1 MVAQTRGGG
10 QASPQKLKFHDKL
23 VGKGLSTDALLKK
36 LKTLHTQ
43 LADLDQDRVDT
54 ATLAT
59 VRKELVHN
67 TILLH
72 KDRGVKAYAACCL
85 ADILR
90 LFAPDA
96 PYTHNELRDIFQF
109 FFRQLTTG
117 LKGSDSPYYNEYFH
131 LLESLST
138 VKSVVLVCDL
148 PNSEELMVDI
158 FRDFFAL
165 VRHDLSKKIELH
177 MADILVALIDEA
189 TSLPSELMD
198 IVMAQFL
205 DKNVGLD
212 NPAFRLAVQVC
223 KTTSDRLQRH
233 VCQYFTEIIVQHAPD
248 DEFDDIRK
256 AHELV
261 KQLNKFCSPLLHLVI
276 PQLEE
281 ELRVEDLTL
290 RMMAT
295 QVLGEM
301 FADKGGADL
310 LRRYP
315 TTWSHWNLRRNDK
328 SPVVRLAFVEAMYG
342 LLVGL
347 PEQRDFVEETL
358 SGKLLDP
365 DEKVRAAVCKLYSQ
379 LDYET
384 ALHHVSEAQL
394 RRVAERGLDKKH
406 AVRIEAL
413 NSIGKL
419 YSLAYPEIENG
430 DQGAI
435 KQFSWIPQSLLQLTQ
450 SQEVKA
456 TAEHALAEYVF
467 PLISSY
473 LKENEIDESTWTD
486 RLLTT
491 MKFLNERTVSSV
503 ISFSGLKIARP
514 SVYERFIQ
522 CCKETMWG
530 GIIDENEDEIVRKL
544 NICVQRLSATFP
556 DPQKAADD
564 LSAFSKLNESRLY
577 KLLDTCM
584 DTQTSLKSLANHPYD
599 HFTREF
605 LRRVE
610 QSSAGLLPTMT
621 VFLRRASLCLVN
633 QSSVPPLLRH
643 LQRGDPTGDGYGT
656 SQAQL
661 LANNAET
668 ILVSISKHC
677 PIIYKAHVGALIKA
691 IADEKNARLVGVCLQ
706 ALSALAKCDDELVP
720 RDKRTNERVERFALD
735 SNHRH
740 AKYSARLLAMS
751 KNKDDLGLDIINA
764 ISKELKNVD
773 DQRLVAH
780 VTVLAELAHKVPD
793 AFESKS
799 EEIMNFIVKQ
809 ILMTPSPRDP
819 DEMDVDAEWIEKSD
833 VPPSLSKKIKALKVC
848 RNRCLAHATSDAA
861 LDIATPVLRMLF
873 ALLEHGG
880 SLQAENE
887 DDPKVKARMRLQAAV
902 SLLHLSTIPK
912 FATVVSNNLALL
924 AIMIQDPCYQVRDEF
939 LRKFISLATHQQLP
953 PHFNVIPFLT
963 VHDPEVDIKHMAKAF
978 VSLAYRA
985 APPSSCLNACFR
997 MIGKQCCAFPGVKM
1011 NHFEMIFVQFLHL
1024 LAHHPDFSLTQE
1036 SVPDMA
1042 KYIDFYLA
1050 SVASAENIS
1059 LLYHLSGKAKTVR
1072 DSESHLYSENLYA
1085 LSELAQH
1092 IIKDLAK
1099 RHSWT
1104 LQSLPMKVKLPTGI
1118 LRPLPN
1124 AEAANK
1130 ILKQVFLPSEALDW
1144 LDQARSARANASEI
1158 KAVDRPKATRKSAE
1172 KRKKEGG
1179 RPNTHA
1185 KRLRAGG
1192 RNLRGE
1198 NSSDDSEDERSESD
1212 SSVGDVEDHSSNS
1225 AVGRS
1230 PPNSEDDAPENRRPG
1245 RDARTRANA
1254 KIKRHVQKKTGK
1266 KG

>member
-36 LKTLHTQ
+36 LKNLHTQ
-43 LADLDQDRVDT
+43 LADLDQERVDT

-59 VRKELVHN
+59 ARKELVHN

-198 IVMAQFL
+198 IIMAQFL

-301 FADKGGADL
+301 FADKAGADL

-328 SPVVRLAFVEAMYG
+328 SPIVRLAFVEAMYG

-358 SGKLLDP
+358 SNKLLDP

-473 LKENEIDESTWTD
+473 LKEIEIDESTWSD

-491 MKFLNERTVSSV
+491 MKFLNERTISSL

-514 SVYERFIQ
+514 SIYERFIH
-522 CCKETMWG
+522 CCKENNG

-584 DTQTSLKSLANHPYD
+584 DTQTGLKSMVKSS
-599 HFTREF
+599 REF

-668 ILVSISKHC
+668 VLISISKHC
-677 PIIYKAHVGALIKA
+677 PIIYRAHVGALTKA

-740 AKYSARLLAMS
+740 AKYSSRLLAMS
-751 KNKDDLGLDIINA
+751 RNKEDLGLAIINT
-764 ISKELKNVD
+764 ISKDLKNVD

-780 VTVLAELAHKVPD
+780 VTVLAELAHEVPD
-793 AFESKS
+793 AFETKS

-809 ILMTPSPRDP
+809 ILMTPSLRDP
-819 DEMDVDAEWIEKSD
+819 DEMDVGAEWIEKSD

-880 SLQAENE
+880 SLQAEND

-902 SLLHLSTIPK
+902 SLLHLSTVPK
-912 FATVVSNNLALL
+912 FATVVSNNLVSLV
-924 AIMIQDPCYQVRDEF
+924 IMIQDPCYQVRDEF

-978 VSLAYRA
+978 ISLAYRA
-985 APPSSCLNACFR
+985 APPS
-997 MIGKQCCAFPGVKM
+997 VKM
-1011 NHFEMIFVQFLHL
+1011 NNFEMIFVQFLHL

-1042 KYIDFYLA
+1042 KYIDFYLL
-1050 SVASAENIS
+1050 SVASAENVS

-1124 AEAANK
+1124 AEAVNK

-1144 LDQARSARANASEI
+1144 LDQARLSKPNANEF
-1158 KAVDRPKATRKSAE
+1158 KAPDRPKAGRRSAE

-1179 RPNTHA
+1179 RPNGHA

-1192 RNLRGE
+1192 RNIRGE
-1198 NSSDDSEDERSESD
+1198 NSSDESEDERSESNN
-1212 SSVGDVEDHSSNS
+1212 SVEDIEDHTSDS

-1230 PPNSEDDAPENRRPG
+1230 PPNSEDDPPENRRPG

>member
-36 LKTLHTQ
+36 LKNLHTQ
-43 LADLDQDRVDT
+43 LADLDQDRIDT

-72 KDRGVKAYAACCL
+72 KDRGVKSYAACCL

-198 IVMAQFL
+198 ILMAQFL

-301 FADKGGADL
+301 FADKGGPDL

-347 PEQRDFVEETL
+347 PEQREFVEETL
-358 SGKLLDP
+358 GGKLLDP
-365 DEKVRAAVCKLYSQ
+365 DERVRAAVCKLYSQ
-379 LDYET
+379 VDYET

-406 AVRIEAL
+406 PVRIEAL

-419 YSLAYPEIENG
+419 YNLAYPEIENG
-430 DQGAI
+430 D
-435 KQFSWIPQSLLQLTQ
+435 
-450 SQEVKA
+450 QEVKA

-491 MKFLNERTVSSV
+491 MKFLNERIISSL
-503 ISFSGLKIARP
+503 ISFSGLKTARP
-514 SVYERFIQ
+514 SIYERFIQ
-522 CCKETMWG
+522 CCKENNG

-584 DTQTSLKSLANHPYD
+584 DTQTSLKSLVKSS
-599 HFTREF
+599 REF

-668 ILVSISKHC
+668 ILISISKHC
-677 PIIYKAHVGALIKA
+677 PIIYKAHVGALTKA
-691 IADEKNARLVGVCLQ
+691 IADEKNARLVAVCLQ

-720 RDKRTNERVERFALD
+720 KDKRTNERVERFALD

-740 AKYSARLLAMS
+740 AKYSARLLALS
-751 KNKDDLGLDIINA
+751 KHKDDLGLDIINT
-764 ISKELKNVD
+764 ISKDLKNAD

-780 VTVLAELAHKVPD
+780 VTVLAELAYKVPD

-809 ILMTPSPRDP
+809 ILMTPSLRDP

-848 RNRCLAHATSDAA
+848 RNRCLAHATSDSA

-887 DDPKVKARMRLQAAV
+887 DDPKVKAHMRLQAAV
-902 SLLHLSTIPK
+902 SLLHLSTVPK
-912 FATVVSNNLALL
+912 FATVVSNNLVSV

-985 APPSSCLNACFR
+985 APPS
-997 MIGKQCCAFPGVKM
+997 VKM

-1036 SVPDMA
+1036 GVPDMA

-1050 SVASAENIS
+1050 SVASAENVS

-1104 LQSLPMKVKLPTGI
+1104 LQSLPTKVKLPTGI

-1130 ILKQVFLPSEALDW
+1130 ILKQVFLPSEALGW
-1144 LDQARSARANASEI
+1144 LDQARLARANATEL
-1158 KAVDRPKATRKSAE
+1158 KAPDRPKAARKSAE

-1179 RPNTHA
+1179 RPNSHA

-1192 RNLRGE
+1192 RNMRGE
-1198 NSSDDSEDERSESD
+1198 NSSDESEDERSESD
-1212 SSVGDVEDHSSNS
+1212 NSVGDVENHTSDS

-1230 PPNSEDDAPENRRPG
+1230 PPNSEDDPPENRRPG

>member
-36 LKTLHTQ
+36 LKNLHTQ

-59 VRKELVHN
+59 VRKELIHN

-148 PNSEELMVDI
+148 PNSEELMVEI

-198 IVMAQFL
+198 IIMAQFL

-248 DEFDDIRK
+248 EELDDIRK

-290 RMMAT
+290 RTMAT

-315 TTWSHWNLRRNDK
+315 TTWSLWNLRRNDK
-328 SPVVRLAFVEAMYG
+328 SSVVRLAFVEAAYG
-342 LLVGL
+342 LLTGL

-358 SGKLLDP
+358 SAKLLDP

-384 ALHHVSEAQL
+384 ALHHVSESQL

-413 NSIGKL
+413 NSVGKL

-435 KQFSWIPQSLLQLTQ
+435 KQFSWIPQSLLQMAQ

-467 PLISSY
+467 PLVSSY
-473 LKENEIDESTWTD
+473 LKENEIEESTWTD

-491 MKFLNERTVSSV
+491 MKFFNERTIGSL
-503 ISFSGLKIARP
+503 ISFSGLKITQVLPRTFRP
-514 SVYERFIQ
+514 SIYERFVQ
-522 CCKETMWG
+522 CCKDNNG
-530 GIIDENEDEIVRKL
+530 GVIDENEEEMVRKL

-556 DPQKAADD
+556 DPQQAADD
-564 LSAFSKLNESRLY
+564 LTAFAKFNEGRLY
-577 KLLDTCM
+577 KLLETCM
-584 DTQTSLKSLANHPYD
+584 DTQASLKSLVKSS
-599 HFTREF
+599 REF

-621 VFLRRASLCLVN
+621 VFLRRASLCLIN

-643 LQRGDPTGDGYGT
+643 LQRGDSMGDGYGT

-661 LANNAET
+661 LANNAQT
-668 ILVSISKHC
+668 ILTSISKHC
-677 PIIYKAHVGALIKA
+677 PIIYKAHVGALTKA
-691 IADEKNARLVGVCLQ
+691 IAEEKNARLVGVCLQ
-706 ALSALAKCDDELVP
+706 ALSALAKCDNELVP
-720 RDKRTNERVERFALD
+720 GDKRTYERVERFALD

-751 KNKDDLGLDIINA
+751 KNKEDFGLDIIKA
-764 ISKELKNVD
+764 ISENLQNVD
-773 DQRLVAH
+773 DQKLVAH
-780 VTVLAELAHKVPD
+780 VTVLAELAHEVPD

-799 EEIMNFIVKQ
+799 EEIMNFVVKQ
-809 ILMTPSPRDP
+809 ILMTPSLRDP
-819 DEMDVDAEWIEKSD
+819 DEMDIDAEWVEESD
-833 VPPSLSKKIKALKVC
+833 VPPSLSKKIIALKVC

-861 LDIATPVLRMLF
+861 LDIATPVIRMLF
-873 ALLEHGG
+873 ALLEQGG
-880 SLQAENE
+880 SLRAENE

-902 SLLHLSTIPK
+902 SLLHLSTVPK
-912 FATVVSNNLALL
+912 FATVVSNNLVSL
-924 AIMIQDPCYQVRDEF
+924 AIMIQDPCYQVRGEF
-939 LRKFISLATHQQLP
+939 LRKFISLATHQRLP

-963 VHDPEVDIKHMAKAF
+963 VHDPEVDIKNVANAF

-985 APPSSCLNACFR
+985 APPS
-997 MIGKQCCAFPGVKM
+997 VKM
-1011 NHFEMIFVQFLHL
+1011 NNFEMIFVQFLHL
-1024 LAHHPDFSLTQE
+1024 LAHHPDFAITQE

-1050 SVASAENIS
+1050 SVASAENVS

-1104 LQSLPMKVKLPTGI
+1104 LQSFPMKVKLPTGI

-1130 ILKQVFLPSEALDW
+1130 ILKQVFLSSEVLGW
-1144 LDQARSARANASEI
+1144 VDQARLAKANATEL
-1158 KAVDRPKATRKSAE
+1158 KGPDRPKAVRRPAE
-1172 KRKKEGG
+1172 KRRKEGS
-1179 RPNTHA
+1179 RPNNHA
-1185 KRLRAGG
+1185 KRLRASG
-1192 RNLRGE
+1192 RGMRRE
-1198 NSSDDSEDERSESD
+1198 NSSSESEEEHFD
-1212 SSVGDVEDHSSNS
+1212 SDNSVGDIGDHTSDSVGERSSL
-1225 AVGRS
+1225 
-1230 PPNSEDDAPENRRPG
+1230 NSEDVRPENRRPG
-1245 RDARTRANA
+1245 RDARTRAN
-1254 KIKRHVQKKTGK
+1254 VGVLF
-1266 KG
+1266 

>member
-1 MVAQTRGGG
+1 MVAQTRGGSL
-10 QASPQKLKFHDKL
+10 ASPQKLKFHDKL
-23 VGKGLSTDALLKK
+23 IGKSLSTDTLLKK

-43 LADLDQDRVDT
+43 LAELDQDRVDT

-59 VRKELVHN
+59 VRKELIHN

-96 PYTHNELRDIFQF
+96 PYMHNELRDIFQF
-109 FFRQLTTG
+109 FFRQLATG
-117 LKGSDSPYYNEYFH
+117 LRGSDSPYYNEYFH

-138 VKSVVLVCDL
+138 VKSIVLVCDL
-148 PNSEELMVDI
+148 PNADELMVDI
-158 FRDFFAL
+158 FRDFFVL

-177 MADILVALIDEA
+177 MVDVLVALIDEA

-198 IVMAQFL
+198 IIMAQFL

-223 KTTSDRLQRH
+223 NTTSDRLQRH

-248 DEFDDIRK
+248 DELDDIRK

-290 RMMAT
+290 RTMAT
-295 QVLGEM
+295 QVLGDM

-310 LRRYP
+310 LRKYP
-315 TTWSHWNLRRNDK
+315 TTWSFWNLRRNDK
-328 SPVVRLAFVEAMYG
+328 SPVVRLAFVEAAYG

-347 PEQRDFVEETL
+347 PEQRDFVEEIL
-358 SGKLLDP
+358 GAKLFDP

-413 NSIGKL
+413 NSIGRL

-435 KQFSWIPQSLLQLTQ
+435 KQFSWIAQSLLQMTQ
-450 SQEVKA
+450 SQEVKV
-456 TAEHALAEYVF
+456 TAEHALAEYIF
-467 PLISSY
+467 PLITSY
-473 LKENEIDESTWTD
+473 SRENEIKESTWTD

-491 MKFLNERTVSSV
+491 MKFLNERTINSL
-503 ISFSGLKIARP
+503 ISFSGLKIIRP
-514 SVYERFIQ
+514 SIYERFVQ
-522 CCKETMWG
+522 CCKENNG
-530 GIIDENEDEIVRKL
+530 GIIDENEEETIRKL
-544 NICVQRLSATFP
+544 NICIQRLSATFP
-556 DPQKAADD
+556 DSQKAADD
-564 LSAFSKLNESRLY
+564 LSAFAKLNEGRLY
-577 KLLDTCM
+577 KLLETCM
-584 DTQTSLKSLANHPYD
+584 DTQTSLKALVKS
-599 HFTREF
+599 FREF
-605 LRRVE
+605 LRRLE
-610 QSSAGLLPTMT
+610 QSSVGILPTMMIL
-621 VFLRRASLCLVN
+621 LRRASLCLVN
-633 QSSVPPLLRH
+633 QSSVPYLLRH
-643 LQRGDPTGDGYGT
+643 LERGGPTGDGYGT
-656 SQAQL
+656 SHAQA
-661 LANNAET
+661 LANNAQ
-668 ILVSISKHC
+668 ILLTSISKHC
-677 PIIYKAHVGALIKA
+677 PIIYKAHAGALTKA
-691 IADEKNARLVGVCLQ
+691 IADDKNGQLVRVCLQ
-706 ALSALAKCDDELVP
+706 ALSALARCDDELVS
-720 RDKRTNERVERFALD
+720 RDKRTTERIVRFALD
-735 SNHRH
+735 SDHRH
-740 AKYSARLLAMS
+740 AKYSARLLATS
-751 KNKDDLGLDIINA
+751 KNKEDFCVDIINT
-764 ISKELKNVD
+764 ISEDLKNVD
-773 DQRLVAH
+773 DQKLVAH
-780 VTVLAELAHKVPD
+780 ITVLAEFAQNAPD

-799 EEIMNFIVKQ
+799 EEVMNFIVKQ
-809 ILMTPSPRDP
+809 ILMSPSPWPRDP
-819 DEMDVDAEWIEKSD
+819 DEMDVDAEWVEKSE
-833 VPPSLSKKIKALKVC
+833 VPPSLSKKIVALKVC
-848 RNRCLAHATSDAA
+848 RNRCLAHAMSDTA
-861 LDIATPVLRMLF
+861 LNVATPVLRMFF

-880 SLQAENE
+880 SLHAENQ
-887 DDPKVKARMRLQAAV
+887 DDPKVKVRMRLQAAV
-902 SLLHLSTIPK
+902 SLLHLSTVPK
-912 FATVVSNNLALL
+912 FATVISNNLVSL

-953 PHFNVIPFLT
+953 PHFNVVPFLT
-963 VHDPEVDIKHMAKAF
+963 VHDPETDIKDMAKAF

-985 APPSSCLNACFR
+985 APPS
-997 MIGKQCCAFPGVKM
+997 VKM

-1024 LAHHPDFSLTQE
+1024 LAHHPDFALTQE

-1042 KYIDFYLA
+1042 KYIDFFLG
-1050 SVASAENIS
+1050 SVASAENVS

-1104 LQSLPMKVKLPTGI
+1104 LQSFPTKVKLPTGI

-1130 ILKQVFLPSEALDW
+1130 ILRQVFLPSEALDW
-1144 LDQARSARANASEI
+1144 LDRARLAKFSTTETNAP
-1158 KAVDRPKATRKSAE
+1158 DRPKAKHRSTE
-1172 KRKKEGG
+1172 KRKKAG
-1179 RPNTHA
+1179 RSKNHA
-1185 KRLRAGG
+1185 KRLRGSG
-1192 RNLRGE
+1192 RNQREE
-1198 NSSDDSEDERSESD
+1198 NSSERSDEEHSDPDNSEKGIEDNTSD
-1212 SSVGDVEDHSSNS
+1212 SICSKSS
-1225 AVGRS
+1225 
-1230 PPNSEDDAPENRRPG
+1230 PNSEDDPSESRRPG
-1245 RDARTRANA
+1245 RDARTRAKA
-1254 KIKRHVQKKTGK
+1254 KIKRQVQKKIGK
-1266 KG
+1266 KV

>member
-36 LKTLHTQ
+36 LKNLHTQ
-43 LADLDQDRVDT
+43 LAELDQDRVDT
-54 ATLAT
+54 TTLTTA
-59 VRKELVHN
+59 RKDLIHN

-109 FFRQLTTG
+109 FFRQLATG
-117 LKGSDSPYYNEYFH
+117 LRGSESPYYNEYFH

-148 PNSEELMVDI
+148 PNAEELMVDI

-177 MADILVALIDEA
+177 MADVLVALIDEA

-198 IVMAQFL
+198 IIMAQFL
-205 DKNVGLD
+205 DKNLGLD

-223 KTTSDRLQRH
+223 NTTSDRLQRH

-248 DEFDDIRK
+248 EELDDIRK

-290 RMMAT
+290 RTMAT

-310 LRRYP
+310 LRKYP
-315 TTWSHWNLRRNDK
+315 TTWSLWNLRRNDK
-328 SPVVRLAFVEAMYG
+328 SSVVRLAFVEAAHG

-358 SGKLLDP
+358 SAKLLDP

-384 ALHHVSEAQL
+384 ALHHASEAQL

-406 AVRIEAL
+406 AVRVEAL

-419 YSLAYPEIENG
+419 YSLAFSEIENG

-435 KQFSWIPQSLLQLTQ
+435 KQFSWIAQSLLQMTQ

-456 TAEHALAEYVF
+456 AAEHALAEYIF
-467 PLISSY
+467 PLIPSY
-473 LKENEIDESTWTD
+473 FTEIEESTWTD

-491 MKFLNERTVSSV
+491 IKFLNERTISSL
-503 ISFSGLKIARP
+503 ISFSGLKIIRP
-514 SVYERFIQ
+514 SIYERFIQ
-522 CCKETMWG
+522 CCKENNG
-530 GIIDENEDEIVRKL
+530 GIIDENEEETIRKL
-544 NICVQRLSATFP
+544 NICVQRLSTTFP

-564 LSAFSKLNESRLY
+564 LLAFAKLNEGRLY

-584 DTQTSLKSLANHPYD
+584 DTQTSLKTLVKSS
-599 HFTREF
+599 REF

-610 QSSAGLLPTMT
+610 QSSPGILPTMT
-621 VFLRRASLCLVN
+621 VFLRRGSLRLVN
-633 QSSVPPLLRH
+633 QSSIPFLLRH
-643 LQRGDPTGDGYGT
+643 LQRGDHTDDGYGT
-656 SQAQL
+656 QAQL
-661 LANNAET
+661 LANNAQV
-668 ILVSISKHC
+668 ILSSISKHC

-691 IADEKNARLVGVCLQ
+691 IADEKNTRLVGVCIQ
-706 ALSALAKCDDELVP
+706 ALAALAKYDDDLVP
-720 RDKRTNERVERFALD
+720 GDKRTTERVVRFALD
-735 SNHRH
+735 SNHQH

-751 KNKDDLGLDIINA
+751 KNKEELCIDIINT
-764 ISKELKNVD
+764 ISGNLKNVD
-773 DQRLVAH
+773 DQKLVAH
-780 VTVLAELAHKVPD
+780 VTVLAELAQKAPD

-809 ILMTPSPRDP
+809 ILMSPSPREP

-833 VPPSLSKKIKALKVC
+833 IRPSLSKKIIALKVC
-848 RNRCLAHATSDAA
+848 RNRCLAYAASDTA
-861 LDIATPVLRMLF
+861 LDVASPVLRMFF

-880 SLQAENE
+880 SLHVEND
-887 DDPKVKARMRLQAAV
+887 DDPKVKARMRLQAAI
-902 SLLHLSTIPK
+902 SLLHLSTVSK
-912 FATVVSNNLALL
+912 FATVISNNLASL
-924 AIMIQDPCYQVRDEF
+924 AIMIQDSCYQVRDEF
-939 LRKFISLATHQQLP
+939 LRKFISLAAHQELP

-963 VHDPEVDIKHMAKAF
+963 VHDPEADVKNMAKAF

-985 APPSSCLNACFR
+985 ASPS
-997 MIGKQCCAFPGVKM
+997 VKM

-1024 LAHHPDFSLTQE
+1024 LAHHPDFALTQE

-1042 KYIDFYLA
+1042 KYIDFYLG
-1050 SVASAENIS
+1050 SVASAENVS

-1092 IIKDLAK
+1092 LIKDLAK

-1104 LQSLPMKVKLPTGI
+1104 LQSFPMKVKLPTGI

-1130 ILKQVFLPSEALDW
+1130 VLKQVFLPPEALDW
-1144 LDQARSARANASEI
+1144 LDQAKSARASATEV
-1158 KAVDRPKATRKSAE
+1158 KALDRPKAMRRSAE
-1172 KRKKEGG
+1172 KRKKGG
-1179 RPNTHA
+1179 HRSNGHA
-1185 KRLRAGG
+1185 KRLRGNGRNKRGEDYSDESEEEHSDSNSSEDIGDHTSDSVGG
-1192 RNLRGE
+1192 R
-1198 NSSDDSEDERSESD
+1198 SS
-1212 SSVGDVEDHSSNS
+1212 
-1225 AVGRS
+1225 
-1230 PPNSEDDAPENRRPG
+1230 SEDDPSENRRPG
-1245 RDARTRANA
+1245 RDARTRAKA

>member
-36 LKTLHTQ
+36 LKNLHTQ
-43 LADLDQDRVDT
+43 LAELDQDRVDT
-54 ATLAT
+54 ASLTT
-59 VRKELVHN
+59 VRKELIHN

-109 FFRQLTTG
+109 FFRQLATG
-117 LKGSDSPYYNEYFH
+117 LRGSDSPYYNEYFH

-148 PNSEELMVDI
+148 PNAEELMVDI
-158 FRDFFAL
+158 FRDFFTL

-177 MADILVALIDEA
+177 MADVLVALIDEA

-198 IVMAQFL
+198 IIMAQFL

-223 KTTSDRLQRH
+223 NSTSDRLQRH

-248 DEFDDIRK
+248 EELDDIRK

-261 KQLNKFCSPLLHLVI
+261 KQLNKFCSPLLHLVM

-281 ELRVEDLTL
+281 ELRVEDLAL
-290 RMMAT
+290 RTMAT

-310 LRRYP
+310 VRKYP
-315 TTWSHWNLRRNDK
+315 TTWSLWNLRRNDK
-328 SPVVRLAFVEAMYG
+328 SSAVRLAFVEAAHR

-358 SGKLLDP
+358 SAKLLDP

-384 ALHHVSEAQL
+384 ALHHVSELQL
-394 RRVAERGLDKKH
+394 RRVADRGLDKKH

-435 KQFSWIPQSLLQLTQ
+435 KQFSWIPQSLLQMSQ

-456 TAEHALAEYVF
+456 AAEHALAEYVF
-467 PLISSY
+467 PLTASSS
-473 LKENEIDESTWTD
+473 KENEIEEPTWTD

-491 MKFLNERTVSSV
+491 MRFLNERAVSSL

-514 SVYERFIQ
+514 SIYERFIQ
-522 CCKETMWG
+522 CCKENNG
-530 GIIDENEDEIVRKL
+530 GIIDENEEETIRKL
-544 NICVQRLSATFP
+544 NVYVQRLSTTFP

-564 LSAFSKLNESRLY
+564 LCAFAKLNEGRLY
-577 KLLDTCM
+577 KLLETCM
-584 DTQTSLKSLANHPYD
+584 DTQTGLKSVVKSS
-599 HFTREF
+599 REF

-610 QSSAGLLPTMT
+610 QSSAGILPTMT
-621 VFLRRASLCLVN
+621 VFLRRASLRLVN
-633 QSSVPPLLRH
+633 QSSIPSLLRH
-643 LQRGDPTGDGYGT
+643 LQRGDPTGDGHAP

-661 LANNAET
+661 FANNAQV
-668 ILVSISKHC
+668 ILTSVSKYC
-677 PIIYKAHVGALIKA
+677 PIIYKAHVGELNKA
-691 IADEKNARLVGVCLQ
+691 IADENPRLVEVCLQ
-706 ALSALAKCDDELVP
+706 ALAALAKWDDELVP
-720 RDKRTNERVERFALD
+720 GDKRTSERVVRFALD
-735 SNHRH
+735 SNPRL
-740 AKYSARLLAMS
+740 AKYSARLLAVS
-751 KNKDDLGLDIINA
+751 ENKEEVCTEIINT
-764 ISKELKNVD
+764 ISEDLNNAD
-773 DQRLVAH
+773 DHRLVSRVA
-780 VTVLAELAHKVPD
+780 VLAELARTASD
-793 AFESKS
+793 AFESES
-799 EEIMNFIVKQ
+799 EVIMNFIVKQ
-809 ILMTPSPRDP
+809 ILMTPSPPDP
-819 DEMDVDAEWIEKSD
+819 DDMDADAEWVEK
-833 VPPSLSKKIKALKVC
+833 VHIPPSMNKKIIALKVC
-848 RNRCLAHATSDAA
+848 RNRCLAHATSDTA
-861 LDIATPVLRMLF
+861 LDMATPVLRMFF

-880 SLQAENE
+880 SLHVENE

-902 SLLHLSTIPK
+902 SLLHLSTVPK
-912 FATVVSNNLALL
+912 FATFVSNNLVSL

-963 VHDPEVDIKHMAKAF
+963 VHDPEADVKSMAKAY

-985 APPSSCLNACFR
+985 APPSCVQLAYFR
-997 MIGKQCCAFPGVKM
+997 VLRTQCCVVPGVKM
-1011 NHFEMIFVQFLHL
+1011 NHYELIFVQFLHL
-1024 LAHHPDFSLTQE
+1024 LAHHPDFAVTQE
-1036 SVPDMA
+1036 SLPDMA
-1042 KYIDFYLA
+1042 KYIDFYLE
-1050 SVASAENIS
+1050 SVASAENVS

-1092 IIKDLAK
+1092 IIKDLAR

-1104 LQSLPMKVKLPTGI
+1104 LQSIPMKVKLPTGI

-1130 ILKQVFLPSEALDW
+1130 VLKQVFLPPDALDW
-1144 LDQARSARANASEI
+1144 LDQTRLARANTTEVRTS
-1158 KAVDRPKATRKSAE
+1158 DRPKTIRKFAE
-1172 KRKKEGG
+1172 KRKKDDSRSNG
-1179 RPNTHA
+1179 HA
-1185 KRLRAGG
+1185 KRLRGSG
-1192 RNLRGE
+1192 RTKRME
-1198 NSSDDSEDERSESD
+1198 NSSDESEEEHPDSDNSEEDTGHHKNSSIEGKPSLDSEDD
-1212 SSVGDVEDHSSNS
+1212 
-1225 AVGRS
+1225 
-1230 PPNSEDDAPENRRPG
+1230 PPENRRPG
-1245 RDARTRANA
+1245 RDARTRA
-1254 KIKRHVQKKTGK
+1254 KTLYESGSSSYSTVYRLDDVP
-1266 KG
+1266 G

>member
-10 QASPQKLKFHDKL
+10 QTSPQKLKFYDKL

-36 LKTLHTQ
+36 LKNLHTQ
-43 LADLDQDRVDT
+43 LADLDQDRIDT

-59 VRKELVHN
+59 VRKELIHN

-109 FFRQLTTG
+109 FFRQLSTG
-117 LKGSDSPYYNEYFH
+117 LRGSDSPYYNEYFH

-148 PNSEELMVDI
+148 PNADELMVDV

-177 MADILVALIDEA
+177 MADIMVALIDEA

-198 IVMAQFL
+198 TMMAQFL

-212 NPAFRLAVQVC
+212 NPPFRLAVQVC
-223 KTTSDRLQRH
+223 NATSDRLQRH

-248 DEFDDIRK
+248 EELDDIRK

-290 RMMAT
+290 RTMAT

-310 LRRYP
+310 LRKYP
-315 TTWSHWNLRRNDK
+315 TTWSLWNLRRNDK
-328 SPVVRLAFVEAMYG
+328 SPVVRLVFVEAAYG

-347 PEQRDFVEETL
+347 PEQRDFVEEIL
-358 SGKLLDP
+358 SAKLLDP

-413 NSIGKL
+413 NSIGNL
-419 YSLAYPEIENG
+419 YSLAYPEIEHG

-435 KQFSWIPQSLLQLTQ
+435 KQFSWIAQSLLQMAQ

-456 TAEHALAEYVF
+456 AAERALAEYIF
-467 PLISSY
+467 PLIPSY
-473 LKENEIDESTWTD
+473 SKENEIDEFTWTD

-491 MKFLNERTVSSV
+491 MKFLNERTVNSL
-503 ISFSGLKIARP
+503 ISFSGLKLMHVSPSTRP
-514 SVYERFIQ
+514 SIYERFVQ
-522 CCKETMWG
+522 CCKENNG
-530 GIIDENEDEIVRKL
+530 GIIDENEEETIRRL
-544 NICVQRLSATFP
+544 NICIQRLSATFP
-556 DPQKAADD
+556 DSQKAADD
-564 LSAFSKLNESRLY
+564 FSAFAKLNEGRLY
-577 KLLDTCM
+577 KLLETCM
-584 DTQTSLKSLANHPYD
+584 DTQTSLKSLVKSS
-599 HFTREF
+599 REF

-610 QSSAGLLPTMT
+610 QSSAGILPTMT
-621 VFLRRASLCLVN
+621 VFLRRASLCLIN
-633 QSSVPPLLRH
+633 QSSVPCLLRH
-643 LQRGDPTGDGYGT
+643 IERSDSTGDGYST

-661 LANNAET
+661 MASNAQI
-668 ILVSISKHC
+668 ILTSISKHC
-677 PIIYKAHVGALIKA
+677 PIVYKAHVGALSKA
-691 IADEKNARLVGVCLQ
+691 IADETNARLVRVSLQ
-706 ALSALAKCDDELVP
+706 ALAALATCDDELVP
-720 RDKRTNERVERFALD
+720 GDKRITERVMRFALEP
-735 SNHRH
+735 NHRH
-740 AKYSARLLAMS
+740 AKYSARLLATS
-751 KNKDDLGLDIINA
+751 KKRETFCVDIINT
-764 ISKELKNVD
+764 ISEDVKNVD
-773 DQRLVAH
+773 DQKLVAY
-780 VTVLAELAHKVPD
+780 VTVLAELAQRAPD
-793 AFESKS
+793 PFESKS
-799 EEIMNFIVKQ
+799 EEIMNFLVKQ
-809 ILMTPSPRDP
+809 ILMSPSPRDP

-833 VPPSLSKKIKALKVC
+833 VPPSLSKKIMALKVC
-848 RNRCLAHATSDAA
+848 RNRCLAHASSDAA
-861 LDIATPVLRMLF
+861 LDIATPVFRMFF
-873 ALLEHGG
+873 ALLAHGG
-880 SLQAENE
+880 SLHAEND
-887 DDPKVKARMRLQAAV
+887 DDPKVKSRMRLQAAV
-902 SLLHLSTIPK
+902 SLLHLSTVPK
-912 FATVVSNNLALL
+912 FATVVSNNLVSL

-939 LRKFISLATHQQLP
+939 LRKFISLATHQLLP
-953 PHFNVIPFLT
+953 PQFNVVPFLT
-963 VHDPEVDIKHMAKAF
+963 VHDPEPDVKDMAKAF

-985 APPSSCLNACFR
+985 APPS
-997 MIGKQCCAFPGVKM
+997 IKM

-1024 LAHHPDFSLTQE
+1024 LAHHPDFALTQE

-1042 KYIDFYLA
+1042 KYIDFYLG
-1050 SVASAENIS
+1050 SVASAENVS

-1092 IIKDLAK
+1092 IIKDVAK

-1104 LQSLPMKVKLPTGI
+1104 LQSFPMKVKLPTGI

-1144 LDQARSARANASEI
+1144 LDQARLARASATE
-1158 KAVDRPKATRKSAE
+1158 VRVPERPKLKHRSAE
-1172 KRKKEGG
+1172 KRKSESG
-1179 RPNTHA
+1179 RSKSHA
-1185 KRLRAGG
+1185 K
-1192 RNLRGE
+1192 
-1198 NSSDDSEDERSESD
+1198 
-1212 SSVGDVEDHSSNS
+1212 
-1225 AVGRS
+1225 
-1230 PPNSEDDAPENRRPG
+1230 
-1245 RDARTRANA
+1245 
-1254 KIKRHVQKKTGK
+1254 
-1266 KG
+1266 